1 MWWGVIDSFNVWMRP
16 VIGSKPLMM
25 AVFCLYLWTSNFVF
39 DVIVIIWNRP
49 LKIKIKNCW
58 WTLLSCIH
66 CKMYLFSLSFVLYP
80 GWLHVH
86 PWWCGEHPW
95 EQENWLS
102 VQDLADCAQP
112 VGAMLGEAP
121 QGFSPP
127 FFTPHHAAAQP
138 GPHTGT
144 HWTFEIDLAEQ
155 EHVKWKGQRGER
167 LSTNLN
173 SQEVLGWPKPRPA
186 LPPDVASP

>member
-1 MWWGVIDSFNVWMRP
+1 
-16 VIGSKPLMM
+16 
-25 AVFCLYLWTSNFVF
+25 
-39 DVIVIIWNRP
+39 
-49 LKIKIKNCW
+49 
-58 WTLLSCIH
+58 
-66 CKMYLFSLSFVLYP
+66 MYLFPLSFVLYP

-121 QGFSPP
+121 QGLSPP

-167 LSTNLN
+167 LSTKSN
-173 SQEVLGWPKPRPA
+173 SQEVLAPPCPPAWRSLALKPKTMGCLFVLFFFFFFVVKVMKNRVYVECFMDFTQDPVPPLVSA
-186 LPPDVASP
+186 LVSN

>member
-1 MWWGVIDSFNVWMRP
+1 
-16 VIGSKPLMM
+16 
-25 AVFCLYLWTSNFVF
+25 
-39 DVIVIIWNRP
+39 
-49 LKIKIKNCW
+49 
-58 WTLLSCIH
+58 
-66 CKMYLFSLSFVLYP
+66 MYLFPLSFVLYP

-121 QGFSPP
+121 QGLSPP

-144 HWTFEIDLAEQ
+144 HWTFEIDFYVFSGAKTRKMEGTARRAAQYKIEFTGSLRVTQAPPCPPAWRSLALKPKTMGCLFVLFFFLFFV
-155 EHVKWKGQRGER
+155 VKVMKNRVYVECFMDFTQDSVPP
-167 LSTNLN
+167 L
-173 SQEVLGWPKPRPA
+173 VPA
-186 LPPDVASP
+186 LVSN